1 MYMKK
6 KNAGYL
12 YVIPLFIVMA
22 VLIYLPI
29 ISTLYYSF
37 VNINLLKPEKLKFMG
52 LDNYIRL
59 LKDQEVLKAAGN
71 SLAITVLVMLMTYL
85 LGLAFALFLNR
96 SVRLKGILTAVVI
109 IPWAIPG
116 IVSGIIWRWMFHPS
130 FGLVNSLLLKWGIL
144 KTPVQWFSDNKAV
157 TAIVALTVAWRAVPL
172 VAITLMSALQ
182 TISDT
187 LYEAA
192 AMDGC
197 GRMKAFRYITYP
209 MLRPAT
215 LIALTTTTITAVNV
229 LDEIVSLVGMSSSNN
244 TFMTEIYGRTFKYMR
259 FSEGSALSYIVMFV
273 CIVIWLLYT
282 RRLTGKGEEVL

>member
-1 MYMKK
+1 MRK

-12 YVIPLFIVMA
+12 YVLPLFIMMT

-29 ISTLYYSF
+29 ISTLYYSV
-37 VNINLLKPEKLKFMG
+37 VNINLLKPERLKFMG
-52 LDNYIRL
+52 IINYIRL
-59 LKDQEVLKAAGN
+59 LKDPSVLKAAGN

-96 SVRLKGILTAVVI
+96 SRRLKGILTAVVI

-116 IVSGIIWRWMFHPS
+116 IVSGIIWRWLFHPS
-130 FGLVNSLLLKWGIL
+130 FGLVNSVLMKWGIL
-144 KTPVQWFSDNKAV
+144 DSPVQWFSDSKAV
-157 TAIVALTVAWRAVPL
+157 TVIVALTVTWRAVPL

-197 GRMKAFRYITYP
+197 GRIKAFRYITYP
-209 MLRPAT
+209 MLRSAT

-229 LDEIVSLVGMSSSNN
+229 LDEIVSLVGMSSSNS
-244 TFMTEIYGRTFKYMR
+244 TFMTEIYERTFKYMR

-273 CIVIWLLYT
+273 CIIIWLLYT
-282 RRLTGKGEEVL
+282 RRLTKKGEEMS